1 MINASFALI
10 TSFVFSFFVA
20 FTALEYFYVLP
31 LIYVLFLQRQWL
43 VSILKKW
50 LVLNL
55 FILFLVLFV
64 YFQNPNEALILLV
77 RTNMILL
84 FNLSLFYHSKG
95 FDIVRGL
102 LALKFPNIFVSVF
115 YFTLVMIQQ
124 LFKELKQ
131 IKMALTARGFQ
142 PKSNGFTYEV
152 FGNMFA
158 MMFIKAIKKAN
169 SLNESM
175 LLRGFS
181 GQMYLL
187 SQNKIALSQYALFGL
202 IIFTISMKGIT

>member
-1 MINASFALI
+1 
-10 TSFVFSFFVA
+10 
-20 FTALEYFYVLP
+20 
-31 LIYVLFLQRQWL
+31 
-43 VSILKKW
+43 
-50 LVLNL
+50 
-55 FILFLVLFV
+55 
-64 YFQNPNEALILLV
+64 
-77 RTNMILL
+77 
-84 FNLSLFYHSKG
+84 
-95 FDIVRGL
+95 
-102 LALKFPNIFVSVF
+102 
-115 YFTLVMIQQ
+115 MIQQ

-181 GQMYLL
+181 GQMHLL
-187 SQNKIALSQYALFGL
+187 SQNKIALSQYALLGL